1 MPDEYDLTDDAAVV
15 FETPD
20 THSHFFGYYDKS
32 PFDASGDRLLSHRV
46 DFDGRPVEADDKA
59 TVGYWRLDDEQFVDL
74 GTTRAFNWQQGSMLQ
89 WLPPTYDRRVIYN
102 DRRDGEFISV
112 IVGVETGD
120 ERVLDH
126 PIYAVH
132 PSGEFALG
140 VNYERLYF
148 CRPGYNYP
156 GVERQKWDQ
165 PMHPKDGIYRVD
177 LDTGERTQVV
187 ATTDV
192 CEIDPKPVFADNHN
206 WLEHAMW
213 NPSGTRFAF
222 FHRWTTDD
230 GRFETRLY
238 TADPDGTELFLF
250 PDTGS
255 YSHMDWRDDES
266 FTIWGT
272 RPSSYQESVRGI
284 RDSELL
290 RAVVAPV
297 FRLLRDHIVG
307 SDMNNVLP
315 GNTFLEFTD
324 YSHEFDTLRP
334 DLLDDDGH
342 ITWTPNRRWLLTDT
356 YTDSDGYRSLFL
368 LDDERGKRTELGQ
381 FASQYRESVY
391 RCDLHPRW
399 DRSYDRIVVDSAHRE
414 RRQLVVLDQLV
425 TSE

>member
-1 MPDEYDLTDDAAVV
+1 MPDKYELSNNATVA

-32 PFDASGDRLLSHRV
+32 PFDAGGDRLLSHRV
-46 DFDGRPVEADDKA
+46 DFDGRPVKADDEA
-59 TVGYWRLDDEQFVDL
+59 TVGYWRLDDEQFVEL

-89 WLPPTYDRRVIYN
+89 WLPPTYDQRIIYN
-102 DRRDGEFISV
+102 DRQGGEFISV
-112 IVGVETGD
+112 IIDVESGD
-120 ERVLDH
+120 ECILDN

-156 GVERQKWDQ
+156 GVNNSKWDR
-165 PMHPKDGIYRVD
+165 PVHPDDGIYRVD
-177 LDTGERTQVV
+177 LGSGERTQIIST
-187 ATTDV
+187 ADV
-192 CEIDPKPVFADNHN
+192 CEIDPKSAFERNDS

-222 FHRWTTDD
+222 FHRWATDD

-238 TADPDGTELFLF
+238 TANQDGTELFLY

-272 RPSSYQESVRGI
+272 EPSSYQESVRGI
-284 RDSELL
+284 RDNELL

-297 FRLLRDHIVG
+297 FRLLRDQVVG
-307 SDMNNVLP
+307 SEMNDFLP
-315 GNTFLEFTD
+315 GNKFLEFTD

-334 DLLDDDGH
+334 DLLDGDGH
-342 ITWTPNRRWLLTDT
+342 ITWTPNGRWLLADT
-356 YTDSDGYRSLFL
+356 YTNSEGYRNLFIM
-368 LDDERGKRTELGQ
+368 DNKQGECYDLGR
-381 FASQYRESVY
+381 FASQYRESIY

-399 DRSYDRIVVDSAHRE
+399 DRSYKQVVVDSAHYE
-414 RRQLVVLDQLV
+414 RRQMIVLDQVV
-425 TSE
+425 TST